1 MRVTAFWIFR
11 LTLAVFALAC
21 VVVAFTTKG
30 VLSLSAIVAGGILL
44 AVIIAISIKT
54 RRSADNERKD
64 S

>member
-11 LTLAVFALAC
+11 LTLAVFALAY
-21 VVVAFTTKG
+21 VVVAFTTQG
-30 VLSLSAIVAGGILL
+30 VLSLSAIVASGILR

-54 RRSADNERKD
+54 RRSADYERKD